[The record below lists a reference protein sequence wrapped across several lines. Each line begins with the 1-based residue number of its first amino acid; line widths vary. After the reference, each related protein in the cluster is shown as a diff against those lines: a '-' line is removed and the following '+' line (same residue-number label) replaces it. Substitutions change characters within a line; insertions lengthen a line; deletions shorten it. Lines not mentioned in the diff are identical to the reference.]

1 MGSNSFVLIFNSL
14 KSLVIS
20 ILLLATPSFILAI
33 DKEEALYYSDWIDT
47 IQDNNLILSKAFIN
61 ENPSKAL
68 AYISQAIANT
78 DNNFLKAKCYIQKGI
93 IYNYSYLNKSDSALE
108 NLIAARDIY
117 LDNGKKKELIFN
129 NILIGEVYRKTG
141 NIESSNQ
148 LFKNAFLNA
157 KDINAYDLMCLVY
170 LAQIDLN
177 PNILIIKDDS
187 LNNLVNNIYESELK
201 AYVYFISHKRAVDN
215 QLFDLAV
222 QYLDSA
228 EKLYELDKFHAQSIE
243 MLIKKAEIF
252 ERNNNLQ
259 KVVQL
264 NESIYEK
271 SISHN
276 FGKGL
281 IYSCYKLSDFFESIE
296 RYDWAN
302 PYLKYINQ
310 IKMAEGDR
318 ELNERILL
326 AEKEKKIDVERV
338 KTKNELKFQG
348 YLTFIGFGIA
358 LFILGIAIYIYF
370 AFKTKSELANNLLL
384 ANAQK
389 EELKK
394 EKDDFLAYTTHEIR
408 TPLSAVISA
417 SEILDRTELSSSQKG
432 HLNALKSSA
441 SNILFLVNDI
451 LDLAKLEKRK
461 ILLETIP
468 FSPVKVIKNAISI
481 LNSKALDNNVEVKLI
496 FGNNIPENILG
507 DAFRFQQIV
516 VNLLDNAIKY
526 APEGV
531 AILQIKSIKNKTI
544 EVKVSD
550 NGKGIKQDKLKLI
563 FQPYAQEKI
572 NTSRQYG
579 GTGLGLA
586 ICDLLL
592 QLMGGEIK
600 VESSELG
607 TDFTFKIPYEIAK
620 KRVLENK
627 YLVTPIKELKILM
640 AEDDQLNG
648 QLFKDLIQNTGNNVT
663 VDWVINGV
671 EVMEKVATNH
681 YDIIL
686 MDIEMP
692 LKNGFE
698 TSSEIRKLD
707 NPKINSTP
715 IIAMTAHLV
724 EDVLERCYQNGMND
738 CISKPF
744 QIEMLYKKVSETIKN
759 IDLGK
764 SISSNNN
771 TKYLEIYIR
780 TFREDFKVLNQ
791 SINSKKLTL
800 VKSKLHKMK
809 GSSATMEF
817 NDIAECI
824 GVMELKKLIN
834 LDEDLNQLKSLF
846 FSNTKE
852 KLLL

>member
-1 MGSNSFVLIFNSL
+1 MKNFI
-14 KSLVIS
+14 IS
-20 ILLLATPSFILAI
+20 ILLLAAPSFILAI
-33 DKEEALYYSDWIDT
+33 DKEEALYYADWIDT
-47 IQDNNLILSKAFIN
+47 IQDNNLTLSKAFIN

-68 AYISQAIANT
+68 VYISQAIAST
-78 DNNFLKAKCYIQKGI
+78 DNIFLKAKCYLQKGI
-93 IYNYSYLNKSDSALE
+93 IYNYSYSNKSDSALE
-108 NLIAARDIY
+108 NLMLARNIY
-117 LDNGKKKELIFN
+117 QENDEKRKLIFN
-129 NILIGEVYRKTG
+129 NILIGEVSRKNG
-141 NIESSNQ
+141 NIESANQ
-148 LFKNAFLNA
+148 LLKNAFSDA
-157 KDINAYDLMCLVY
+157 KVIKAYPLMYLGY

-177 PNILIIKDDS
+177 PSILIKNDNI
-187 LNNLVNNIYESELK
+187 LNNLINNFQESKLK
-201 AYVYFISHKRAVDN
+201 AYAYFISHKRAVEN
-215 QLFDLAV
+215 QFFDLAV

-228 EKLYELDKFHAQSIE
+228 EKLYEIDQYHTQSIE
-243 MLIKKAEIF
+243 MLIKKAEIY

-259 KVVQL
+259 KIVQL
-264 NESIYEK
+264 NEAIYEK
-271 SISHN
+271 SITHN

-302 PYLKYINQ
+302 PYLKYINK

-384 ANAQK
+384 ANMQK

-417 SEILDRTELSSSQKG
+417 SEILDRTELDSSQKK

-461 ILLETIP
+461 IFLEKIS
-468 FSPVKVIKNAISI
+468 FSIVKVIENAISI
-481 LNSKALDNNVEVKLI
+481 LNSKAIDNNVEVKLVL
-496 FGNNIPENILG
+496 GNKIPENILG
-507 DAFRFQQIV
+507 DAFRFQQII

-526 APEGV
+526 APNGV
-531 AILQIKSIKNKTI
+531 TKIKVKNIDNKTI
-544 EVKVSD
+544 QVEVSD
-550 NGKGIKQDKLKLI
+550 NGKGIDQDKLKLI
-563 FQPYAQEKI
+563 FQPYAQEKT

-586 ICDLLL
+586 ICDLLI
-592 QLMGGEIK
+592 QLMEGEIK
-600 VESSELG
+600 VESSKLG
-607 TDFTFKIPYEIAK
+607 TDFTFKIPYELAQKSIPESK
-620 KRVLENK
+620 IKIEL
-627 YLVTPIKELKILM
+627 PIKELKILM

-648 QLFKDLIQNTGNNVT
+648 QLFKDLIENTGNNVT
-663 VDWVINGV
+663 VDWAINGL
-671 EVMEKVATNH
+671 EVMEKITNKY
-681 YDIIL
+681 YDLIL

-698 TSSEIRKLD
+698 TSSEIRKL
-707 NPKINSTP
+707 NNTKINSVP

-744 QIEMLYKKVSETIKN
+744 QIEMLYKKISETIKN
-759 IDLGK
+759 IHLGK
-764 SISSNNN
+764 AISTNNQQ
-771 TKYLEIYIR
+771 KYLQIFIR
-780 TFREDFKVLNQ
+780 TFREDFKELTQ
-791 SINSKKLTL
+791 SIKSENIPLF
-800 VKSKLHKMK
+800 KSKLHKMK

-824 GVMELKKLIN
+824 SSMELKKL
-834 LDEDLNQLKSLF
+834 LDLSVDLKKLESLF
-846 FSNTKE
+846 LSNTKE
-852 KLLL
+852 RLLL

>member
-1 MGSNSFVLIFNSL
+1 M

-20 ILLLATPSFILAI
+20 ILVLTVPSIVLAI
-33 DKEEALYYSDWIDT
+33 DKDEALYYADWIDT
-47 IQDNNLILSKAFIN
+47 IQDNNLTLSKAFIY

-68 AYISQAIANT
+68 GYISQAIANT
-78 DNNFLKAKCYIQKGI
+78 ENNFLKAKCYIQKGI
-93 IYNYSYLNKSDSALE
+93 IYNYSYLNKRDSALE

-117 LDNGKKKELIFN
+117 LENDEKKKLIFN
-129 NILIGEVYRKTG
+129 NILIAEVYKKNG
-141 NIESSNQ
+141 NIERSNR
-148 LFKNAFLNA
+148 LFKNVFLEAKNISAFA
-157 KDINAYDLMCLVY
+157 LMCLGY

-177 PNILIIKDDS
+177 PKILIKNDDS
-187 LNNLVNNIYESELK
+187 LNNLVNNICEPELK
-201 AYVYFISHKRAVDN
+201 AYAYFISHKRAVDN

-228 EKLYELDKFHAQSIE
+228 EKLYEIDKSLTQSIE

-252 ERNNNLQ
+252 EQNNNLQ
-259 KVVQL
+259 MVVQL

-271 SISHN
+271 SITHN
-276 FGKGL
+276 YGKGL

-302 PYLKYINQ
+302 PYLKYINK
-310 IKMAEGDR
+310 IEMSEGDR

-384 ANAQK
+384 ANTQK
-389 EELKK
+389 ENLKK

-417 SEILDRTELSSSQKG
+417 SEILDRTELTSSQKG
-432 HLNALKSSA
+432 HLNVLKSSA

-461 ILLETIP
+461 IFLETIP
-468 FSPVKVIKNAISI
+468 FNPEKVIENAITI
-481 LNSKALDNNVEVKLI
+481 LNSKALDNNVRVELI
-496 FGNNIPENILG
+496 IGNKIPENILG
-507 DAFRFQQIV
+507 DAFRFQQII

-526 APEGV
+526 APGGV
-531 AILQIKSIKNKTI
+531 AKVRLKNIKNKTI
-544 EVKVSD
+544 EVQVSD
-550 NGKGIKQDKLKLI
+550 NGKGIEQDKLKLI
-563 FQPYAQEKI
+563 FQPYAQEKT

-586 ICDLLL
+586 ICDLLIE
-592 QLMGGEIK
+592 LMGGEIK

-620 KRVLENK
+620 KSVLEKKN
-627 YLVTPIKELKILM
+627 LVYPIKELKILM

-648 QLFKDLIQNTGNNVT
+648 QLFKDLIQNTANNVI
-663 VDWVINGV
+663 VDWVINGE
-671 EVMEKVATNH
+671 EVMKKMATNH
-681 YDIIL
+681 YDIVL

-698 TSSEIRKLD
+698 TSSEIRKSE
-707 NPKINSTP
+707 NTKINNIP

-724 EDVLERCYQNGMND
+724 EDVLDRCYQNGMND

-744 QIEMLYKKVSETIKN
+744 QIEMLFKKISETIKN

-764 SISSNNN
+764 SMSSNNKG
-771 TKYLEIYIR
+771 KYLEIFIR
-780 TFREDFKVLNQ
+780 TFRKDFKELNQ
-791 SINSKKLTL
+791 YINSENFPL

-824 GVMELKKLIN
+824 AAMELKKLVD
-834 LDEDLNQLKSLF
+834 LREDLKLLKILF
-846 FSNTKE
+846 LSNTKE

>member
-1 MGSNSFVLIFNSL
+1 MKN
-14 KSLVIS
+14 LVIS
-20 ILLLATPSFILAI
+20 ILLLAVPSFVLAI
-33 DKEEALYYSDWIDT
+33 DKDEALYYANWIDT
-47 IQDNNLILSKAFIN
+47 IQDNNLTLSKAFIN

-68 AYISQAIANT
+68 VYISQAMANT
-78 DNNFLKAKCYIQKGI
+78 ENNFLKAKCYIQKGI
-93 IYNYSYLNKSDSALE
+93 IYNYSYLNKKDSALE

-117 LDNGKKKELIFN
+117 LANDEKKKLIFN
-129 NILIGEVYRKTG
+129 NILIAEVYKKNG
-141 NIESSNQ
+141 NIEKSNQ
-148 LFKNAFLNA
+148 LFKNVFLEA
-157 KDINAYDLMCLVY
+157 KNISDYALMCLGY

-177 PNILIIKDDS
+177 PNVLIKNDDS
-187 LNNLVNNIYESELK
+187 LNNLVSNISESELK
-201 AYVYFISHKRAVDN
+201 AYAYFISHKRAVDN
-215 QLFDLAV
+215 QLFELAV

-228 EKLYELDKFHAQSIE
+228 EKLYEINKSHIQSIE

-271 SISHN
+271 SITYN

-370 AFKTKSELANNLLL
+370 AFKTKSELANSLLL

-417 SEILDRTELSSSQKG
+417 SEILDRTELNSSQKG

-468 FSPVKVIKNAISI
+468 FNPIKVIQNAISI

-496 FGNNIPENILG
+496 FGNKIPENILG
-507 DAFRFQQIV
+507 DAFRFQQII

-526 APEGV
+526 APGGV
-531 AILQIKSIKNKTI
+531 TRVQVKSIKNKTI
-544 EVKVSD
+544 EVQVSD
-550 NGKGIKQDKLKLI
+550 NGKGIEQDKLKLI
-563 FQPYAQEKI
+563 FQPYAQEKT

-586 ICDLLL
+586 ICDLLV

-600 VESSELG
+600 VESSQLG
-607 TDFTFKIPYEIAK
+607 TNFTYKLPYKIAK

-627 YLVTPIKELKILM
+627 NLASPIKELRILM

-648 QLFKDLIQNTGNNVT
+648 QLFRDLIQNTGNNVI
-663 VDWVINGV
+663 VDWVVNG
-671 EVMEKVATNH
+671 EKVLEKVISNH

-692 LKNGFE
+692 IKNGFE
-698 TSSEIRKLD
+698 TSSEIRKSD
-707 NPKINSTP
+707 NTKINNIP

-744 QIEMLYKKVSETIKN
+744 HIEVLYKKISETIKN

-764 SISSNNN
+764 SISSNNKA
-771 TKYLEIYIR
+771 KYLEIFIR
-780 TFREDFKVLNQ
+780 TFKKDFKELNQ
-791 SINSKKLTL
+791 SIKLENLPL

-824 GVMELKKLIN
+824 AAMELKKLVD
-834 LDEDLNQLKSLF
+834 LGEDLKLLKTLF
-846 FSNTKE
+846 LSNTKE

>member
-1 MGSNSFVLIFNSL
+1 ML

-20 ILLLATPSFILAI
+20 ILLFATPAFILAV
-33 DKEEALYYSDWIDT
+33 DKEEALYYADWIDT
-47 IQDNNLILSKAFIN
+47 IQDNNLTLSKAFIN

-68 AYISQAIANT
+68 VYISQAIANT

-93 IYNYSYLNKSDSALE
+93 IYNYSYSNKSDSALE
-108 NLIAARDIY
+108 NLIAARNIY
-117 LDNGKKKELIFN
+117 LENDKKAKLIFN
-129 NILIGEVYRKTG
+129 NILIGEVYRKNG
-141 NIESSNQ
+141 NIESANQ
-148 LFKNAFLNA
+148 LFKNSFLEA
-157 KDINAYDLMCLVY
+157 KDINAYALMCLGY

-177 PNILIIKDDS
+177 PSILIKNDNI
-187 LNNLVNNIYESELK
+187 LNNLIDNFKESKLK
-201 AYVYFISHKRAVDN
+201 AYAYFISHKRAVEN
-215 QLFDLAV
+215 RFFDLAV

-228 EKLYELDKFHAQSIE
+228 EKLYEIDNSNTQSIE

-271 SISHN
+271 SITHN

-302 PYLKYINQ
+302 PYLKYINK

-468 FSPVKVIKNAISI
+468 FSPVKVIENAISI
-481 LNSKALDNNVEVKLI
+481 LNSKALDNNVEIKLI
-496 FGNNIPENILG
+496 FGNKIPKNILG
-507 DAFRFQQIV
+507 DAFRFQQII

-526 APEGV
+526 APGGV
-531 AILQIKSIKNKTI
+531 SKVQIKNINNKSI
-544 EVKVSD
+544 EVEVSD
-550 NGKGIKQDKLKLI
+550 NGKGIEQDKLKLI
-563 FQPYAQEKI
+563 FQPYAQEKT

-586 ICDLLL
+586 ICDLLI
-592 QLMGGEIK
+592 QLMGGDIK
-600 VESSELG
+600 VESSKLG
-607 TDFTFKIPYEIAK
+607 TDFTFKIPYEIAQ
-620 KRVLENK
+620 KRVLENQNFMH
-627 YLVTPIKELKILM
+627 TPIKELKILM

-671 EVMEKVATNH
+671 EVLERITNND

-698 TSSEIRKLD
+698 TSSEIRNLD
-707 NPKINSTP
+707 NSNIKNTP

-724 EDVLERCYQNGMND
+724 EDVLERCYQNGIND

-744 QIEMLYKKVSETIKN
+744 QIEMLYKKISETIKN
-759 IDLGK
+759 LDLGRAISVNNK
-764 SISSNNN
+764 S
-771 TKYLEIYIR
+771 KYLEIFIR
-780 TFREDFKVLNQ
+780 TFREDFRELNQ
-791 SINSKKLTL
+791 SISSENYLL

-817 NDIAECI
+817 NDIAECV
-824 GVMELKKLIN
+824 GDMELKKVVDLSA
-834 LDEDLNQLKSLF
+834 DLNKLKNLF
-846 FSNTKE
+846 KLNTKE
-852 KLLL
+852 KLQL